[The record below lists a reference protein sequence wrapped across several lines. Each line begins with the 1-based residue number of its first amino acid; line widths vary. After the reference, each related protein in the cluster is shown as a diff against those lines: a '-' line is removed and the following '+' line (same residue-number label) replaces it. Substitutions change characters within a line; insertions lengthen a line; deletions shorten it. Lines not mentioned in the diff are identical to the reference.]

1 MTAEDA
7 GRPSLLYAV
16 KQVELAVRARLD
28 EVLRPTGVTT
38 LQYTALTVLA
48 RRTGMTSAELARN
61 SFVTAQAMTDLVAGM
76 ERRGLISRA
85 GDPAH
90 GRRLVIS
97 LTPRGRALLAEL
109 GEAVVA
115 IEEQM
120 VSRLTADERSGL
132 HDVLN
137 RCREALAAGTSA

>member
-1 MTAEDA
+1 
-7 GRPSLLYAV
+7 
-16 KQVELAVRARLD
+16 
-28 EVLRPTGVTT
+28 
-38 LQYTALTVLA
+38 
-48 RRTGMTSAELARN
+48 
-61 SFVTAQAMTDLVAGM
+61 M